1 MTVMLA
7 VDGLAA
13 AYGRIPVLRGVS
25 LALAPGERLAV
36 VGANGSG
43 KTTLVRTLM
52 GLLPASAGTIRLDG
66 DDITDWP
73 AHRRSRAGIAYVPQ
87 GRDLFPALSVRD
99 NLRMGCRSD
108 GEAAAAIERVVGLFP
123 VIGNLLGRAGGAL
136 SGGEQQIV
144 ATARALCAGPRL
156 LLLDEPSEGIQP
168 SVVADLVRVL
178 AGLQG
183 PEAPA
188 ILLVEQN
195 LTFAAEVAETAL
207 VMQRGSIARALPSSA
222 LAEPGMLRAL
232 LGGEA

>member
-1 MTVMLA
+1 MLV
-7 VDGLAA
+7 VDGLGA

-25 LALAPGERLAV
+25 LTLAPGERLAV

-43 KTTLVRTLM
+43 KTTLVKALM
-52 GLLPASAGTIRLDG
+52 GLLPASAGTLLLDG
-66 DDITDWP
+66 EDITRWP

-87 GRDLFPALSVRD
+87 GRELFPALSVRD

-108 GEAAAAIERVVGLFP
+108 GEAGAAIDRVVALFP
-123 VIGNLLGRAGGAL
+123 VIGSLLGRAGGAL

-144 ATARALCAGPRL
+144 ATARALCASPRL

-168 SVVADLVRVL
+168 SVVADLVGVL
-178 AGLQG
+178 AGLRG

-188 ILLVEQN
+188 VLLVEQN
-195 LTFAAEVAETAL
+195 LTFAADVAETAL
-207 VMQRGSIARALPSSA
+207 VMQRGTIARALPSSA

>member
-1 MTVMLA
+1 MTAMLQ
-7 VDGLAA
+7 VEGLAA

-25 LALAPGERLAV
+25 FALAQGERLAV

-43 KTTLVRTLM
+43 KTTLVKTLM
-52 GLLPASAGTIRLDG
+52 GLLPASAGSIRLDG
-66 DDITDWP
+66 EDITAWP
-73 AHRRSRAGIAYVPQ
+73 AHRRSRAGIACVPQ
-87 GRDLFPALSVRD
+87 GRELFPGLSVRD

-108 GEAAAAIERVVGLFP
+108 KDAGAAIDRVVALFP
-123 VIGNLLGRAGGAL
+123 VIASLLGRAGGTL

-144 ATARALCAGPRL
+144 ATARALCAAPRL

-168 SVVADLVRVL
+168 SVVADLARVL

-183 PEAPA
+183 PGAPA

-195 LTFAAEVAETAL
+195 LTFAADVAATAL
-207 VMQRGSIARALPSSA
+207 VMQRGKVARALPSSA

>member
-1 MTVMLA
+1 MLTVE
-7 VDGLAA
+7 GLSA

-25 LALAPGERLAV
+25 FALAPGERLTV

-43 KTTLVRTLM
+43 KTTLVMALM
-52 GLLPASAGTIRLDG
+52 GLLPASDGRIRLD
-66 DDITDWP
+66 DTDITHWP

-99 NLRMGCRSD
+99 NLRMGCRADDAVS
-108 GEAAAAIERVVGLFP
+108 AAIDRVVALFP
-123 VIGNLLGRAGGAL
+123 VIGGLLDRAGGAL

-144 ATARALCAGPRL
+144 ATARALCAEPRL
-156 LLLDEPSEGIQP
+156 ILLDEPSEGIQP
-168 SVVADLVRVL
+168 SVVADLARVL
-178 AGLQG
+178 TGLQG

-195 LTFAAEVAETAL
+195 LTFAADVAKKAL
-207 VMQRGSIARALPSSA
+207 VMQRGSVASAVPSSA